1 MSKHAASSLH
11 CSSGRSSQ
19 DQYGALPVKN
29 PAYSTDPRASRR
41 WFRDL
46 LWRAFPAASERELAE
61 KASAVLDV
69 SHRQVINWLREEH
82 DPKLRY
88 IMKVLALAGAEIVFS
103 RIEGQS

>member
-1 MSKHAASSLH
+1 MSKHAASSFP
-11 CSSGRSSQ
+11 CSPGRSSP
-19 DQYGALPVKN
+19 DHYGALPVKN
-29 PAYSTDPRASRR
+29 PAHSTDPRANRR

-69 SHRQVINWLREEH
+69 SPRQVINWLREEH

-88 IMKVLALAGAEIVFS
+88 IMAVLAIAGAEIVFS

>member
-1 MSKHAASSLH
+1 MTKHAAPSFQ
-11 CSSGRSSQ
+11 CSPGHSSQ
-19 DQYGALPVKN
+19 DQYGAQPVKN
-29 PAYSTDPRASRR
+29 PAYSTDPHANRR

-88 IMKVLALAGAEIVFS
+88 IMAVLAIAGAEIVFS

>member
-1 MSKHAASSLH
+1 MTHHAASSFH
-11 CSSGRSSQ
+11 CSTGHSSQ

-29 PAYSTDPRASRR
+29 PAHSTDPRASRR

-46 LWRAFPAASERELAE
+46 LWRAFPARSERELAE
-61 KASAVLDV
+61 KAAPVLGV

-88 IMKVLALAGAEIVFS
+88 IMAVLALAGAEIVFT